1 MRRSLALLV
10 LLAASACGGPV
21 GKDQDR
27 VLHRRLEGEPQ
38 TLNPLIA
45 TSDPEFVVIALL
57 QRNLLDYDENLNLV
71 PGLAESVEVDESRLV
86 YTVRLRDGARW
97 EDGAPV
103 TSDDVKATLEAIV
116 DPKTPALYRRSFFA
130 DLEKVE
136 TVDAR
141 TARVT
146 FRTAYAAR
154 RDAFNLPLLPA
165 RLYRGTD
172 VATNPANRRPLAT
185 GPFRLASW
193 EGGTVRLVRNTQY
206 FGEAPEWEQVVLRVV
221 PESSSA
227 FQGLLTGALDES
239 RLNAVQR
246 TEAAKEPAI
255 REVRYDEIA
264 YTYLAW
270 NNRLPQFEDPRVR
283 RALTMLVDREA
294 IARTLYAGLARPANG
309 PLPPGLWPHDA
320 TLAPLPHD
328 PAKAAALLDESGW
341 RKGKD
346 GVRAKSGVRLAFALS
361 FGGASDRQRQIVE
374 LAQRSFRQEG
384 IEMALA
390 PMEWGA
396 FVEKVD
402 AGDYEA
408 CSLSLNLDPNPD
420 LRPNWHSSQVPPNGM
435 NHAFY
440 RNPRADALM
449 DELATTFD
457 RGKATALYAQL
468 QRILAEDQ
476 PFSFLHTVSVAWGVR
491 SRVENVKTSPVGLW
505 LFWPGAAGWHPARSS
520 KPI

>member
-1 MRRSLALLV
+1 MRRTLGALALL
-10 LLAASACGGPV
+10 LASCGGPV

-27 VLHRRLEGEPQ
+27 VLYRRLEGDPE
-38 TLNPLIA
+38 TLNPIIS
-45 TSDPEFVVIALL
+45 TSDPENVVIALL
-57 QRNLLDYDENLNLV
+57 QRNLVDYDEKLNLV
-71 PGLAESVEVDESRLV
+71 PGLAESVEPDGSRLS
-86 YTVRLRDGARW
+86 YTVKLREGVRW
-97 EDGAPV
+97 EDGSPV
-103 TSDDVKATLEAIV
+103 TADDVKATLEAIV

-136 TVDAR
+136 VVDAR
-141 TARVT
+141 TARAT
-146 FRTAYAAR
+146 FRKPYAAR

-172 VATNPANRRPLAT
+172 VATNPANRKPLAN
-185 GPFRLASW
+185 GPYRLASW
-193 EGGTVRLVRNTQY
+193 EGGTIRLVRNTQY
-206 FGEAPEWEQVVLRVV
+206 FGEAPAFEQVVFRTV

-227 FQGLLTGALDES
+227 FQGLVTGALDES

-246 TEAAKEPAI
+246 TEAAKESTL

-270 NNRLPQFEDPRVR
+270 NSRLPQFADARVR

-294 IARTLYAGLARPANG
+294 IAKTLYGGLARPANG
-309 PLPPGLWPHDA
+309 PLPPGLWPHDP

-328 PAKAAALLDESGW
+328 PVRAAALLDEAGW
-341 RKGKD
+341 KKGKD
-346 GVRAKSGVRLAFALS
+346 GVRSRAGVPLSFTLS
-361 FGGASDRQRQIVE
+361 FGSASDRQRQIIE
-374 LAQRSFRQEG
+374 LTQRAFREAG
-384 IEMALA
+384 IAMALS

-435 NHAFY
+435 NHSFY

-449 DELATTFD
+449 DELAVTFD
-457 RGKATALYAQL
+457 RERARPLYAEL
-468 QRILAEDQ
+468 QRIIADDQ
-476 PFSFLHTVSVAWGVR
+476 PFTFLHTVSVAWGVR
-491 SRVENVKTSPVGLW
+491 SRVENVKASPVGLW
-505 LFWPGAAGWHPARSS
+505 LFWPGGSGWVPARAA

>member
-1 MRRSLALLV
+1 VRKALGALALL
-10 LLAASACGGPV
+10 LAACGGPV
-21 GKDQDR
+21 GKDQER

-38 TLNPLIA
+38 TLNPLIS
-45 TSDPEFVVIALL
+45 TSDPENVVIALL
-57 QRNLLDYDENLNLV
+57 QRNLLDYDEKLNLV

-86 YTVRLRDGARW
+86 YTVKLRAGVRW
-97 EDGAPV
+97 EDGTPV
-103 TSDDVKATLEAIV
+103 TADDVKATLEALV

-130 DLEKVE
+130 DLEKVDL
-136 TVDAR
+136 VDDR

-146 FRTAYAAR
+146 FRKAYAAQR
-154 RDAFNLPLLPA
+154 AAFNLPLLPA

-172 VATNPANRRPLAT
+172 VASNPANRKPLAT
-185 GPFRLASW
+185 GPFRLGSW
-193 EGGTVRLVRNTQY
+193 EGGTIRLVRNTQY
-206 FGEAPEWEQVVLRVV
+206 FGEPPAWEQVVLRVV

-246 TEAAKEPAI
+246 VEAAKSPAL
-255 REVRYDEIA
+255 REAQYDEIA

-270 NNRLPQFEDPRVR
+270 NSRLPQFEDARVR

-294 IARTLYAGLARPANG
+294 IARTLYGGLARPANG

-328 PAKAAALLDESGW
+328 PAKAAALLDEAGW
-341 RKGKD
+341 RRGKD
-346 GVRAKSGVRLAFALS
+346 GVRRRGSARLAFSLS
-361 FGGASDRQRQIVE
+361 LGGASDRQRQIVE
-374 LAQRSFRQEG
+374 LAQASFREAG
-384 IEMALA
+384 IEMSIS

-396 FVEKVD
+396 FVDRVD

-408 CSLSLNLDPNPD
+408 CSLALNLDPNPD

-457 RGKATALYAQL
+457 REKARVLYAEL
-468 QRILAEDQ
+468 QRLIAEDQ

-491 SRVENVKTSPVGLW
+491 NRVENVKTSPVGLW
-505 LFWPGAAGWHPARSS
+505 LFWPGAAGWQPARAAR
-520 KPI
+520 PI